1 MDDDDLPIRPSILA
15 PGAKEPSDLGHRL
28 AQKILV
34 PLLVLFAVVVVVFY
48 VLFDFGRV
56 SGPSMLPTLR
66 DEDCVLMT
74 KGDPYPRHGD
84 IVITSVNEQGEQI
97 ELVKRV
103 IAVPGDMISIQ
114 ADRALV
120 NGVPEP
126 QLGQVIVPEYAA
138 TAPTFTVPPNMVYL
152 MGDNRAVS
160 YDSRWLGPEPIAGI
174 KGKVFAIYAPVT
186 RIRFVR

>member
-1 MDDDDLPIRPSILA
+1 MGEEDLPIGPTLLA
-15 PGAKEPSDLGHRL
+15 PGAKEPSDLGHRI

-34 PLLVLFAVVVVVFY
+34 PLVVLFGVVIIVFY

-66 DEDCVLMT
+66 NEDRVLLT

-84 IVITSVNEQGEQI
+84 IVITSVDEQGEQV

-103 IAVPGDMISIQ
+103 IAVPGDMISIEG
-114 ADRALV
+114 DRALV

-126 QLGQVIVPEYAA
+126 ERGQVVVPEYASS
-138 TAPTFTVPPNMVYL
+138 APTFTVPPKMVYL

-160 YDSRWLGPEPIAGI
+160 FDSRWLGPEPIAGI
-174 KGKVFAIYAPVT
+174 KGKVVAIYSPVT
-186 RIRFVR
+186 RIRLVR